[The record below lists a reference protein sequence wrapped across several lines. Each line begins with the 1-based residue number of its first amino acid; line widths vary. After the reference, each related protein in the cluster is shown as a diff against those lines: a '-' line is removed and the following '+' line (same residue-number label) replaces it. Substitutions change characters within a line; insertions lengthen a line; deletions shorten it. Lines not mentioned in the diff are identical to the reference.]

1 VLIPG
6 SRPSRTVCSPSCS
19 LFQTR
24 PAGSA
29 PRKSLNHR
37 ELKGKLRMGPLS
49 LQAATRYKEPE
60 PDSESSS
67 DDDLFLKSE
76 IRPGLRRAAAPPMRS
91 SIFCSTCS
99 NLCTAP
105 PFHRAWAEARIPGQ
119 TTSRCRVCAKSPEVC
134 GALLDGR
141 QMLLFVSCFG
151 REARVFLAFCRAD
164 PLCPHC
170 RASINGGSPEK
181 EDAGLLAKTSAQS
194 PFLVSLEGECRVDHG
209 VMATPAA
216 NRLVQADSSQ
226 QEMPRRTSKPPAT
239 PASPG
244 QVRVG

>member
-1 VLIPG
+1 
-6 SRPSRTVCSPSCS
+6 
-19 LFQTR
+19 
-24 PAGSA
+24 
-29 PRKSLNHR
+29 
-37 ELKGKLRMGPLS
+37 MGPPS
-49 LQAATRYKEPE
+49 LQAAIRYKEPE

-67 DDDLFLKSE
+67 DDELFLKSE
-76 IRPGLRRAAAPPMRS
+76 IRPGLRRAAAPSMRS
-91 SIFCSTCS
+91 CIFCSTCS

-105 PFHRAWAEARIPGQ
+105 PFHRAWAEGQIPRQ
-119 TTSRCRVCAKSPEVC
+119 TSRCRVCAKSPEVC

-141 QMLLFVSCFG
+141 QMLSFVSYFG
-151 REARVFLAFCRAD
+151 NEARVILAFCRAD

-170 RASINGGSPEK
+170 RASINRGSPEK
-181 EDAGLLAKTSAQS
+181 EDAALLANTSAQS

-216 NRLVQADSSQ
+216 NREVQADSSQ